1 MYSKLAVSTGTVTG
15 RVTGLLMTGPTSSSD
30 DLCSV
35 FGLMLLAGLLVLD
48 GVTST
53 LLEELFMEPLASKY
67 DRMLYINLGIFV
79 GIGRMRPHHS
89 FVRL

>member
-1 MYSKLAVSTGTVTG
+1 M
-15 RVTGLLMTGPTSSSD
+15 MTGPTSSSD

-53 LLEELFMEPLASKY
+53 LLEELFMVPLASKY

-79 GIGRMRPHHS
+79 GIGRMRPHH
-89 FVRL
+89 FTPLQFFDLL